1 MFNTNANIFSSEQLP
16 PNNCVFEEKNLK
28 NTQNSFVPKTF
39 QATKFNL
46 HKVYIHIFT
55 EECSHTGM
63 EETLNLKIHFIFE
76 VFKKSG

>member
-1 MFNTNANIFSSEQLP
+1 MPIFFLLSSYPQIIVYLRR
-16 PNNCVFEEKNLK
+16 KIKK
-28 NTQNSFVPKTF
+28 NTQNSFVLKTF

-63 EETLNLKIHFIFE
+63 EETFNWKIHFIFE